1 VPAGSRLFVSPSSRA
16 PAIVLLDAAAVTG
29 FAILL
34 VMLAARLAAAIEGF
48 GDLLLA
54 ALLVPPAILVAD
66 VVSGLVHW
74 WGDTFFD
81 ETTPVLGPLIIRN
94 FRAHHDDPAAMTAH
108 GFLELNGASCLALV
122 PPLAG
127 AVAFEAEGRTGVV
140 LHAFLVCFAL
150 VSAATNHLHKWA
162 HASAVPDWIGWA
174 QRRRLVLSPD
184 HHARH
189 HAPPHRRSY
198 CVATGWA
205 NPWLDRVDAFPRL
218 ERAVR
223 AIRW

>member
-1 VPAGSRLFVSPSSRA
+1 MRPSSRA

-34 VMLAARLAAAIEGF
+34 VILAARLTAAIEGF

-54 ALLVPPAILVAD
+54 VLLVPPAILVAD
-66 VVSGLVHW
+66 VASGLVHW

-81 ETTPVLGPLIIRN
+81 ETTPVLGPVIIRN
-94 FRAHHDDPAAMTAH
+94 FRAHHDDPDAMTRH

-127 AVAFEAEGRTGVV
+127 AVVLEGEGRTG
-140 LHAFLVCFAL
+140 LALDAFLVSFAL
-150 VSAATNHLHKWA
+150 ASAATNHLHKWA
-162 HASAVPDWIGWA
+162 HAPAVPAWIGWA
-174 QRRRLVLSPD
+174 QRRRLVLSPE
-184 HHARH
+184 HHLRH

-218 ERAVR
+218 ERVVR
-223 AIRW
+223 SVRR